1 MSGVGEFWIT
11 KTRPSS
17 SHGKT
22 DKKCVLT
29 SVCLIIAT
37 NLLYIAGLIRRFNG
51 IHLDSPDVMD
61 FLCST
66 FWLTFFLAF
75 FLVPYLVGSSAD
87 VSFLLE

>member
-1 MSGVGEFWIT
+1 
-11 KTRPSS
+11 
-17 SHGKT
+17 
-22 DKKCVLT
+22 
-29 SVCLIIAT
+29 
-37 NLLYIAGLIRRFNG
+37 
-51 IHLDSPDVMD
+51 MD